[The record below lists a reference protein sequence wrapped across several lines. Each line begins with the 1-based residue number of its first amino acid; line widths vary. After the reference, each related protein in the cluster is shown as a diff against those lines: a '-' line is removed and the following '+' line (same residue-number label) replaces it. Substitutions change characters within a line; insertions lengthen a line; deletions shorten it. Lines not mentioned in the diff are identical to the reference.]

1 MSICVNLN
9 FSYHTNQLGS
19 HLNFPLIISILEKKA
34 GRHCQKIHWPSS
46 RPQHWALVLWRIV
59 NWYYSDDATR
69 RCPELG
75 VDHLRA
81 SQISWSRI
89 QVRHCCH
96 IRYRETMIS
105 LRTNTGVIRSG
116 HRRQTS
122 SGAEV
127 CGQWSSLSTGQF
139 WWKICV
145 EGSKIQSHGC
155 DELSDGEE
163 RIQDAGSSSTEISAQ
178 C

>member
-1 MSICVNLN
+1 MYVCVNLN
-9 FSYHTNQLGS
+9 SSHHTNQLGS

-89 QVRHCCH
+89 QVRHCSH
-96 IRYRETMIS
+96 IRYRETIIS
-105 LRTNTGVIRSG
+105 LRTNTALV
-116 HRRQTS
+116 S
-122 SGAEV
+122 SG
-127 CGQWSSLSTGQF
+127 LDTGDRQALEQ
-139 WWKICV
+139 KYVDSDPPCLLD
-145 EGSKIQSHGC
+145 S
-155 DELSDGEE
+155 SDG
-163 RIQDAGSSSTEISAQ
+163 RFVLKGTSYNPMDVANCLMIRWLWQLILS
-178 C
+178 